1 MDMDSDELA
10 KQLHDKVTRGV
21 ALSSDEQA
29 QLDAWY
35 AQQDAAE
42 SAMFAQTNLPQALVA
57 LQAQVDAAVAQLLTV
72 TQGVRDLTYQNDALR
87 LDIAALQRQLP
98 QVSASQT
105 A

>member
-1 MDMDSDELA
+1 MDSDELA

-21 ALSSDEQA
+21 VLSPDEQA

-35 AQQDAAE
+35 TQQDAVE
-42 SAMFAQTNLPQALVA
+42 SAMLAQTNLPQTLVA

-72 TQGVRDLTYQNDALR
+72 TQRVRDLTHQNDALR